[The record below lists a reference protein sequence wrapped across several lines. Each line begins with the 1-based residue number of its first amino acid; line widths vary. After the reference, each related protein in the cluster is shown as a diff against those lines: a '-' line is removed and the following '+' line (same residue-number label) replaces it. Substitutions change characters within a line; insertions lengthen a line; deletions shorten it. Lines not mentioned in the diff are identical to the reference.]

1 MAATN
6 EAPRP
11 PRSLKSRGRALW
23 KDLTGTFE
31 FDSQELD
38 LLLEICRT
46 LDTIEALS
54 GAIEAD
60 GLMITGSQ
68 GQLVL
73 NSAVA
78 ELRQQQA
85 SYARL
90 VTMLNLDAAASGASV
105 VQVTTLKARAA
116 ANARWSRSKGARRA

>member
-1 MAATN
+1 
-6 EAPRP
+6 
-11 PRSLKSRGRALW
+11 
-23 KDLTGTFE
+23 LTGTFE
-31 FDSQELD
+31 FDVQELD
-38 LLLEICRT
+38 LLLEVCRT

-54 GAIEAD
+54 GAIETD

-78 ELRQQQA
+78 ELRQQQS

-90 VTMLNLDAAASGASV
+90 VTMLNLGEAADGSSV
-105 VQVTTLKARAA
+105 VQVTTSKARAA
-116 ANARWSRSKGARRA
+116 ANARWSRSKVARRA